1 VELDKKLE
9 ALLTKKISLEKLKIE
24 EEAIKTW
31 KERIEQVI
39 IKSNDFRSLEI
50 NIKNL
55 LKFMET
61 RLKPF
66 ILRSKPWFKITFVL
80 LFYLN
85 INLFLSLLRGSIF
98 WDNF

>member
-1 VELDKKLE
+1 MELDKKLE

-31 KERIEQVI
+31 KERIEQAI
-39 IKSNDFRSLEI
+39 IKSNDFRSLET

-61 RLKPF
+61 RLKTLHSE
-66 ILRSKPWFKITFVL
+66 IKALV
-80 LFYLN
+80 
-85 INLFLSLLRGSIF
+85 
-98 WDNF
+98 

>member
-1 VELDKKLE
+1 MEDLILELDKKLE

-39 IKSNDFRSLEI
+39 IKSNDLRSLET

-61 RLKPF
+61 RLKTLHSE
-66 ILRSKPWFKITFVL
+66 IQALV
-80 LFYLN
+80 
-85 INLFLSLLRGSIF
+85 
-98 WDNF
+98 

>member
-1 VELDKKLE
+1 MELDKKLE

-31 KERIEQVI
+31 KERIEQTI
-39 IKSNDFRSLEI
+39 IKSNDFRSLET

-61 RLKPF
+61 RLK
-66 ILRSKPWFKITFVL
+66 ILHSEIKALV
-80 LFYLN
+80 
-85 INLFLSLLRGSIF
+85 
-98 WDNF
+98 

>member
-1 VELDKKLE
+1 LEDLIVELDKKLE

-24 EEAIKTW
+24 EGAIKTW

-39 IKSNDFRSLEI
+39 IKSNDLRSLET

-61 RLKPF
+61 RLKTLHSE
-66 ILRSKPWFKITFVL
+66 IQALV
-80 LFYLN
+80 
-85 INLFLSLLRGSIF
+85 
-98 WDNF
+98 

>member
-1 VELDKKLE
+1 MRVELDKKLE
-9 ALLTKKISLEKLKIE
+9 ALLIKKINLEKLKIE

-39 IKSNDFRSLEI
+39 IKSNDFRSLET

-61 RLKPF
+61 RLKTLHSE
-66 ILRSKPWFKITFVL
+66 IQALV
-80 LFYLN
+80 
-85 INLFLSLLRGSIF
+85 
-98 WDNF
+98 

>member
-1 VELDKKLE
+1 MEDLIVELDKKLE
-9 ALLTKKISLEKLKIE
+9 ALLIKKISLEKLKIE

-39 IKSNDFRSLEI
+39 IKSNDLRSLET

-61 RLKPF
+61 RLK
-66 ILRSKPWFKITFVL
+66 ILHSEIKALV
-80 LFYLN
+80 
-85 INLFLSLLRGSIF
+85 
-98 WDNF
+98 

>member
-1 VELDKKLE
+1 MEDLIVELDKKLE

-61 RLKPF
+61 RLKTLHSE
-66 ILRSKPWFKITFVL
+66 IQALV
-80 LFYLN
+80 
-85 INLFLSLLRGSIF
+85 
-98 WDNF
+98 

>member
-1 VELDKKLE
+1 LEDLIVELDKKLE

-31 KERIEQVI
+31 KERIEQAI
-39 IKSNDFRSLEI
+39 IKSNDFRSLET

-61 RLKPF
+61 RLKTLHSE
-66 ILRSKPWFKITFVL
+66 IQDLV
-80 LFYLN
+80 
-85 INLFLSLLRGSIF
+85 
-98 WDNF
+98 

>member
-1 VELDKKLE
+1 MEDLIVELDKKLE
-9 ALLTKKISLEKLKIE
+9 ALLTKKIILEKLKIE

-39 IKSNDFRSLEI
+39 IKSNDLRSLET

-61 RLKPF
+61 RLKTLHSE
-66 ILRSKPWFKITFVL
+66 IQALV
-80 LFYLN
+80 
-85 INLFLSLLRGSIF
+85 
-98 WDNF
+98 

>member
-1 VELDKKLE
+1 MELDKKLE
-9 ALLTKKISLEKLKIE
+9 ALLTKKIALEKLKIE

-39 IKSNDFRSLEI
+39 IKSNDLRSLET

-61 RLKPF
+61 RLKTLHSD
-66 ILRSKPWFKITFVL
+66 IQALV
-80 LFYLN
+80 
-85 INLFLSLLRGSIF
+85 
-98 WDNF
+98 